1 MSGMQRQLSPEIA
14 SPDEDPNAV
23 VVCSS
28 PPCFMHELDPSYLG
42 YLGQNEVCELLEAL
56 CAADWPGTQVEAAWL
71 HAMLQR
77 HLTCLNA
84 TRFFEAYRSK
94 DMAAC
99 NRDNFAAAVSGHG
112 ERLTNRLRDALP
124 RIASDVLRH
133 DLKEVLM
140 MMERNLR
147 WRHGAGVT

>member
-1 MSGMQRQLSPEIA
+1 MSGMERQGQQEIA
-14 SPDEDPNAV
+14 PPDEDPNAV

-42 YLGQNEVCELLEAL
+42 YLRQDEVCELLEAL
-56 CAADWPGTQVEAAWL
+56 CAAEWPGTKLEAAWL

-77 HLTCLNA
+77 HLTRLNA
-84 TRFFEAYRSK
+84 TRFFGAYRSK

-99 NRDNFAAAVSGHG
+99 NRDNFAAELSGHG

-124 RIASDVLRH
+124 RIADGVLCH
-133 DLKEVLM
+133 DLREVLM

-147 WRHGAGVT
+147 WRHGTGVT